1 VSGKAVFRREEFLNA
16 SLDFGST
23 SIDLQDYATTGLRVV
38 CVGPSGIGKTNAGLL
53 IAEQL
58 AVQGWVSVLMD
69 PEGEIEALYGDA
81 VGSPQDLAA
90 ALEHRRQL
98 IVVVHVENAAE
109 FIPYAHAVMSAVD
122 EHRKPVF
129 LMLDE
134 SQIFSASRRRKGSD
148 ELAEA
153 SAIVNDFTQR
163 GRKRAL
169 DLFLSAHRFSGS
181 LDRAVFANK
190 NLTLV
195 GRQEDPT
202 AWSAL
207 APQFKGSRIGF
218 TELAALSPG
227 EFFCFSRRGV
237 EKVTMPMADALRAV
251 APKASVVKPTV
262 PVTFSQWDRAMRE
275 IPTSRLQT
283 LTGPIVNLLG
293 AIAGL
298 QTQQLAAGTRALRD
312 ELEARG

>member
-1 VSGKAVFRREEFLNA
+1 
-16 SLDFGST
+16 
-23 SIDLQDYATTGLRVV
+23 
-38 CVGPSGIGKTNAGLL
+38 
-53 IAEQL
+53 
-58 AVQGWVSVLMD
+58 MD

-81 VGSPQDLAA
+81 VETAQELAA
-90 ALEHRRQL
+90 RLADRTLPMLVARVR
-98 IVVVHVENAAE
+98 NAGE
-109 FIPYAHAVMSAVD
+109 FIPYAHAVMEAVD

-148 ELAEA
+148 ELADA
-153 SAIVNDFTQR
+153 SDLVNDFVQR

-181 LDRAVFANK
+181 LHRSVFSNK

-207 APQFKGSRIGF
+207 APQFKGSKIGF
-218 TELAALSPG
+218 TDLGALAPG

-237 EKVTMPMADALRAV
+237 EKVVMPMAAALRAV
-251 APKASVVKPTV
+251 APKATVVRPAL
-262 PVTFSQWDRAMRE
+262 PSTFSQWDRAMRE
-275 IPTSRLQT
+275 ISTERLMA
-283 LTGPIVNLLG
+283 LTGPVVGLLG
-293 AIAGL
+293 AIVGM
-298 QTQQLAAGTRALRD
+298 TSQQLAAGTRALRD
-312 ELEARG
+312 ELEARA